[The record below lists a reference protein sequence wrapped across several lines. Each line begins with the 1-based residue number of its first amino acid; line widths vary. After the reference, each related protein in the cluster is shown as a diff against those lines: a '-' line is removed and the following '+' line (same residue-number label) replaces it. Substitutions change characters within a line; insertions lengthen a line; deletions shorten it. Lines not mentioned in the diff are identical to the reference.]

1 MQSNLQNKTVT
12 QCSFDLRLALLGKD
26 AEAPVFPVFHSRNL
40 DINAWSVLLEIIG
53 ESHRIRVQHKASDLW
68 LTEIL
73 ACLPPGSEL
82 RDPIYEGKLSKWKS
96 SEFHRTSRQ
105 HRYAFNYNNLNFSDA
120 DYESRI
126 RESIKGGTDII
137 TYDFASHRKD
147 GNLDLYGPTT
157 MISVRGDD
165 HSIEWASLH
174 AYPDEQLSILS
185 HSSLAI
191 V

>member
-1 MQSNLQNKTVT
+1 MQSNLQKKTVT

-96 SEFHRTSRQ
+96 SEFHRTSKQ
-105 HRYAFNYNNLNFSDA
+105 HRYTFNYNNLNFSDA

-126 RESIKGGTDII
+126 RERLQKPEI
-137 TYDFASHRKD
+137 T
-147 GNLDLYGPTT
+147 
-157 MISVRGDD
+157 GD
-165 HSIEWASLH
+165 
-174 AYPDEQLSILS
+174 
-185 HSSLAI
+185 
-191 V
+191 

>member
-1 MQSNLQNKTVT
+1 MQSNLQKKVIT
-12 QCSFDLRLALLGKD
+12 QCSSDLRLALLGKE

-40 DINAWSVLLEIIG
+40 DINAWAILLEIIG
-53 ESHRIRVQHKASDLW
+53 ESHRIRVQHKASGLW

-82 RDPIYEGKLSKWKS
+82 GGPLYEGKLSEWKS
-96 SEFHRTSRQ
+96 SEFHKTFKQ
-105 HRYAFNYNNLNFSDA
+105 HRYAFNYNNLNFSDT

-126 RESIKGGTDII
+126 RESIKNGTDII
-137 TYDFASHRKD
+137 SYDFASHRKD

-185 HSSLAI
+185 HSHLA
-191 V
+191 VV